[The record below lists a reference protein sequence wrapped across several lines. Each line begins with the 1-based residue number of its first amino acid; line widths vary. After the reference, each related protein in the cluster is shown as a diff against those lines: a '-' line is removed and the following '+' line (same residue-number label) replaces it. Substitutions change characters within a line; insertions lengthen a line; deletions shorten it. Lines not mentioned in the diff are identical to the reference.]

1 MAHENVW
8 FSHPRHYGKGGR
20 KCRITNN
27 RNAVIRKY
35 GLNLCRQSFREKAAD
50 IGFTKPSS
58 DLTQHRHK
66 KKKNISFDMST
77 TTYTCN
83 TCVQQFPNS
92 ELQREHMKTDWH
104 RYNLKRK
111 VAGLLPIAANVFA
124 SKVLQQSEAVPE
136 RRQKQITKK
145 EMKYQERLAR
155 RVVRPSSPT
164 ESQASEFSLGYG
176 SGVDTPTEGEA
187 QETEGDEASSDLPAD
202 LHTKLKHLNLDEET
216 LQSVKHLDTD
226 TINKLALRRAIP
238 NTDCVVCG
246 IHNDSVEANVEHMTK
261 KYSLYVPEQQY
272 LTDMPGLMSYLGQKV
287 GLGFECLSCNFV
299 GRSLESVRQHM
310 LMKGHVRIPYE
321 SEDEKLELGDF
332 YDFTSSYAKK
342 APVADAEAG
351 DDDDWEE
358 DDEEIV
364 SDDEYDDGMLY
375 TDESGTQL
383 SLPSGARIGHRSMAR
398 YYKQSLKPEPR
409 DGQATVNAVD
419 IRRPDVR
426 DPAAFREQKKLWKEE
441 KRVANKKDAWEL
453 RRNNFQK
460 HYRDELLQ

>member
-1 MAHENVW
+1 M
-8 FSHPRHYGKGGR
+8 HPYIDQLRSL
-20 KCRITNN
+20 ITTTTT
-27 RNAVIRKY
+27 RLATE
-35 GLNLCRQSFREKAAD
+35 Q
-50 IGFTKPSS
+50 
-58 DLTQHRHK
+58 
-66 KKKNISFDMST
+66 KKKNMS

-145 EMKYQERLAR
+145 DMKYQERLAR

-176 SGVDTPTEGEA
+176 SGVETPADTDSVVGE
-187 QETEGDEASSDLPAD
+187 ETSGDIPAD
-202 LHTKLKHLNLDEET
+202 LNTKLKHLNLDEET
-216 LQSVKHLDTD
+216 LQSVQHLDSD
-226 TINKLALRRAIP
+226 TINNLALRRAIP
-238 NTDCVVCG
+238 NSDCVVCG
-246 IHNDSVEANVEHMTK
+246 VHNDTVEANVEHMTK
-261 KYSLYVPEQQY
+261 KYSLYVPEQPY
-272 LTDMPGLMSYLGQKV
+272 LTDLPGLMTYLGQKV

-332 YDFTSSYAKK
+332 YDFTSSYDKK
-342 APVADAEAG
+342 APVKDADAN
-351 DDDDWEE
+351 DDEDWE
-358 DDEEIV
+358 DDEEEIV

-375 TDESGTQL
+375 TDETGTQL
-383 SLPSGARIGHRSMAR
+383 SLPSGSRIGHRSMAR

-441 KRVANKKDAWEL
+441 KRVAGKKDAWEL

>member
-1 MAHENVW
+1 
-8 FSHPRHYGKGGR
+8 
-20 KCRITNN
+20 
-27 RNAVIRKY
+27 
-35 GLNLCRQSFREKAAD
+35 
-50 IGFTKPSS
+50 
-58 DLTQHRHK
+58 
-66 KKKNISFDMST
+66 MS

-92 ELQREHMKTDWH
+92 ETQREHMKTDWH

-176 SGVDTPTEGEA
+176 SGVETPVEGEA
-187 QETEGDEASSDLPAD
+187 RSEAATETAATENGTDSDLPAD

-246 IHNDSVEANVEHMTK
+246 VHNDSVDANVDHMSK
-261 KYSLYVPEQQY
+261 KYSLYVPEQKY
-272 LTDMPGLMSYLGQKV
+272 LTDLPGLMAYLGQKV
-287 GLGFECLSCNFV
+287 GLGFECLSCSFV

-332 YDFTSSYAKK
+332 YDFTSSYDKK
-342 APVADAEAG
+342 LPVDDAEAN
-351 DDDDWEE
+351 DDEDWE
-358 DDEEIV
+358 DDEEEIN

-398 YYKQSLKPEPR
+398 YYKQSVKPEPR

-426 DPAAFREQKKLWKEE
+426 DPAAFREQKKQWKEE
-441 KRVANKKDAWEL
+441 KRVHNRKDAWEL

>member
-1 MAHENVW
+1 
-8 FSHPRHYGKGGR
+8 
-20 KCRITNN
+20 
-27 RNAVIRKY
+27 
-35 GLNLCRQSFREKAAD
+35 
-50 IGFTKPSS
+50 
-58 DLTQHRHK
+58 
-66 KKKNISFDMST
+66 
-77 TTYTCN
+77 
-83 TCVQQFPNS
+83 
-92 ELQREHMKTDWH
+92 MKTDWH

-145 EMKYQERLAR
+145 EMKYQERMAR

-176 SGVDTPTEGEA
+176 SGVDTPTEGDA
-187 QETEGDEASSDLPAD
+187 IHETATNGDESSDVSSSLSED
-202 LHTKLKHLNLDEET
+202 LNTKLKHLNLDEET

-246 IHNDSVEANVEHMTK
+246 VHNDSVEANVEHMTK
-261 KYSLYVPEQQY
+261 KYSLYIPEQKY
-272 LTDMPGLMSYLGQKV
+272 LTDLAGLMSYLGQKV
-287 GLGFECLSCNFV
+287 GLGFECLSCSFV

-332 YDFTSSYAKK
+332 YDFTSSYDKK
-342 APVADAEAG
+342 LPVSDAVAN
-351 DDDDWEE
+351 DDEDWED
-358 DDEEIV
+358 DDEEIN

-375 TDESGTQL
+375 TDETGTQL
-383 SLPSGARIGHRSMAR
+383 ALPSGARIGHRSMAR

-426 DPAAFREQKKLWKEE
+426 DPAAFREQKKIWKEE
-441 KRVANKKDAWEL
+441 KRVANRKDAWEL

>member
-1 MAHENVW
+1 
-8 FSHPRHYGKGGR
+8 
-20 KCRITNN
+20 
-27 RNAVIRKY
+27 
-35 GLNLCRQSFREKAAD
+35 
-50 IGFTKPSS
+50 
-58 DLTQHRHK
+58 
-66 KKKNISFDMST
+66 
-77 TTYTCN
+77 
-83 TCVQQFPNS
+83 
-92 ELQREHMKTDWH
+92 MKTDWH

-176 SGVDTPTEGEA
+176 SGVDTPVEGEA
-187 QETEGDEASSDLPAD
+187 LREASPATENGADSDIPAD

-226 TINKLALRRAIP
+226 TINNLALRRAIP

-246 IHNDSVEANVEHMTK
+246 VHNDTVDANVEHMSK
-261 KYSLYVPEQQY
+261 KYSLYVPEQKY
-272 LTDMPGLMSYLGQKV
+272 LTDLPGLMAYLGQKV
-287 GLGFECLSCNFV
+287 GLGFECLSCSFV

-321 SEDEKLELGDF
+321 HEHEKLELGDF
-332 YDFTSSYAKK
+332 YDFTSSYDKK
-342 APVADAEAG
+342 LPVDDAEAN
-351 DDDDWEE
+351 DDEDWE
-358 DDEEIV
+358 DDEEEIN

-398 YYKQSLKPEPR
+398 YYKQSVKPEPR

-426 DPAAFREQKKLWKEE
+426 DPAAFREQKKQWKEE
-441 KRVANKKDAWEL
+441 KRVHNRKDAWEL

>member
-1 MAHENVW
+1 MHIYSTP
-8 FSHPRHYGKGGR
+8 FLTSPSHTHPTTHPGKHFLR
-20 KCRITNN
+20 AFC
-27 RNAVIRKY
+27 
-35 GLNLCRQSFREKAAD
+35 SH
-50 IGFTKPSS
+50 FTMSS
-58 DLTQHRHK
+58 
-66 KKKNISFDMST
+66 

-124 SKVLQQSEAVPE
+124 TKVLQQSEAVPE

-145 EMKYQERLAR
+145 EMKYKERLAK

-164 ESQASEFSLGYG
+164 ESQGSEFSLGYG
-176 SGVDTPTEGEA
+176 SGVETPTEADAKVE
-187 QETEGDEASSDLPAD
+187 ESTEDGASGDLPAD
-202 LHTKLKHLNLDEET
+202 LQTKLKHLNLDEDT

-246 IHNDSVEANVEHMTK
+246 VHNETVEANIEHMTK
-261 KYSLYVPEQQY
+261 KYSLYLPERPY
-272 LTDMPGLMSYLGQKV
+272 ITDLDGLMSYLGQKV
-287 GLGFECLSCNFV
+287 GLGFECLSCTFV

-321 SEDEKLELGDF
+321 SEREKLELGDF
-332 YDFTSSYAKK
+332 YDFTASYAKK
-342 APVADAEAG
+342 DAVADAEAAG
-351 DDDDWEE
+351 DEDWED

-383 SLPSGARIGHRSMAR
+383 ALPSGSRIGHRSMAR
-398 YYKQSLKPEPR
+398 YYKQSVKPEPQ

-419 IRRPDVR
+419 IRRPELR
-426 DPAAFREQKKLWKEE
+426 DPAAFQEQKKLWKQERRTAE
-441 KRVANKKDAWEL
+441 KKDRWEL